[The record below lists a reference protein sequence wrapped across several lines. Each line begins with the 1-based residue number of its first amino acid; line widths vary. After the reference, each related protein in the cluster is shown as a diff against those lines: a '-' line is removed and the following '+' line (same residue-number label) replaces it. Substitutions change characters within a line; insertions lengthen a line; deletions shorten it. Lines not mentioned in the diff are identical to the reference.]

1 MIVVTGATGGLGA
14 LVVQSLLTR
23 VPADQVVAVVRS
35 PEKAAGLGV
44 EVRAANYDDQA
55 SLERAFAGAD
65 KVLLVSG
72 NEFGKR
78 AAQHT
83 NAINAA
89 AKAGVGRLVYTS
101 APFADSGRML
111 LSEEHKATEEVLLA
125 SGLTYTILRN
135 GWYHENYAQAITGA
149 VESGVL
155 ATSAGDG
162 RVSSAARADYAEAA
176 SVVLT
181 TEGHDNK
188 IYELSGDTA
197 WSFAELA
204 DVVSRVSGKPVSYQ
218 VLTTEEQI
226 AQLTSAGL
234 PEPVAAVFADVDA
247 NIAKG
252 GVLDHT
258 PGVLRELIGHPTQP
272 VADYVTDLLKK

>member
-1 MIVVTGATGGLGA
+1 MIVITGATGGLGA
-14 LVVQSLLTR
+14 LVVESLLER
-23 VPADQVVAVVRS
+23 VPADQVAAAVRS
-35 PEKAAGLGV
+35 PEKASGLGV
-44 EVRAANYDDQA
+44 RVRAADYSDPA

-65 KVLLVSG
+65 VVLLISG

-78 AAQHT
+78 AEQHT

-89 AKAGVGRLVYTS
+89 VKAGVGRLVYTS
-101 APFADSGRML
+101 APFADSGRL
-111 LSEEHKATEEVLLA
+111 ALADEHKATEEVLLA

-135 GWYHENYAQAITGA
+135 AWYHENYAQAITGA
-149 VESGVL
+149 AGSGVL
-155 ATSAGDG
+155 TASAGDG
-162 RVSSAARADYAEAA
+162 RVASAARADYAEAA
-176 SVVLT
+176 AVVLT

-204 DVVSRVSGKPVSYQ
+204 EEISRASGRAVAYRN
-218 VLTTEEQI
+218 LTTEEHI
-226 AQLTSAGL
+226 AQLTGFGL
-234 PEPVAAVFADVDA
+234 PEPVAGVFADVDA

-258 PGVLRELIGHPTQP
+258 PGVLRELIGHPTRP
-272 VADYVTDLLKK
+272 IADYVSGLLKK